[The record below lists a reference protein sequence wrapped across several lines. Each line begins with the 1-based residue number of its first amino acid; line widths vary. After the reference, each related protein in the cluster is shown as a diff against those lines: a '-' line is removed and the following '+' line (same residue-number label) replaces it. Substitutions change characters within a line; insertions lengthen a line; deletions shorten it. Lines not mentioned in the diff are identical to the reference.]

1 MDASARQLVRERAG
15 HRCEYCRMPERH
27 SALRFHIDHI
37 LPRQHGGTDAVEN
50 LALACPE
57 CNLRKGPNLT
67 GIDPDTGIVTRLFQ
81 PRTDRWE
88 HHFVRDAATISGLT
102 PVGRTTAWLYE
113 INSPDRLQWRQSL
126 LDSNQLD

>member
-15 HRCEYCRMPERH
+15 HPCEYCRMPEQH

-37 LPRQHGGTDAVEN
+37 LPRQHSGTDAVDN

-67 GIDPDTGIVTRLFQ
+67 GMDPDIGIVTRLIQ
-81 PRTDRWE
+81 PRTDRWGSS
-88 HHFVRDAATISGLT
+88 TLSGT
-102 PVGRTTAWLYE
+102 VPPSQA
-113 INSPDRLQWRQSL
+113 
-126 LDSNQLD
+126 

>member
-15 HRCEYCRMPERH
+15 HCCEYCRMPERH

-67 GIDPDTGIVTRLFQ
+67 GMDPDTGIVTRLFH

-88 HHFVRDAATISGLT
+88 QHFVRDGATISGLT
-102 PVGRTTAWLYE
+102 PVGRTTAWLFE